1 MTTPDAAVARKGP
14 AARTATGRGS
24 GLWRASMARSSVE
37 LKSFFRNKQSL
48 FFTLLLPVVLLLVLG
63 SIFSGTV
70 PGTHTDFKQTFVAG
84 IIACGIMSVSFN
96 GLAINI
102 AIERDTGM
110 IRRLASSPM
119 PKTAYF
125 VGKIVRVVVTGIL
138 EAVILLAVGVS
149 LFHLPLPATTE
160 HWVTFLWVL
169 LLGAMACSL
178 LAVAFSSVIP
188 NARSAAA
195 IVTLPFLVLQF
206 ISGVFFPYSQLPAWM
221 QTIAAFFPLKW
232 MTQGLRSVFLPAD
245 FAVVEPAG
253 TWELGRTAAVLGA
266 WCVASLL
273 LTLLS
278 FRWRGANVK

>member
-1 MTTPDAAVARKGP
+1 MITPGMAVVEQGP
-14 AARTATGRGS
+14 AARTAGHS
-24 GLWRASMARSSVE
+24 SNLWRASLARSSVE
-37 LKSFFRNKQSL
+37 LKSFFRNRQSL
-48 FFTLLLPVVLLLVLG
+48 FFTLLLPIVLMLVLG

-70 PGTHTDFKQTFVAG
+70 PGTHTDFKQMFVAG

-96 GLAINI
+96 GLAISI

-119 PKTAYF
+119 PKSAYF
-125 VGKIVRVVVTGIL
+125 IGKIVRVVVTGLL
-138 EAVILLAVGVS
+138 ESVVLLAVGLA
-149 LFHLPLPATTE
+149 LFHLPMPSNAA

-169 LLGAMACSL
+169 LLGAMACAL
-178 LAVAFSSVIP
+178 LAVAFSTAIP
-188 NARSAAA
+188 NARSAPA
-195 IVTLPFLVLQF
+195 IVTLPFLILQF

-245 FAVVEPAG
+245 FARVEPAG
-253 TWELGRTAAVLGA
+253 TWELGRVAAVLAA

-273 LTLLS
+273 LSLLT

>member
-1 MTTPDAAVARKGP
+1 MTSSNTMVAER
-14 AARTATGRGS
+14 GRALRASGGGS

-48 FFTLLLPVVLLLVLG
+48 FFTLLLPIVLLLVLG

-70 PGTHTDFKQTFVAG
+70 PGTHTDFKQMFVAG

-102 AIERDTGM
+102 AIERDNGM

-138 EAVILLAVGVS
+138 EAAILLVVGVA
-149 LFHLPLPATTE
+149 LFHLPMPSNAG
-160 HWVTFLWVL
+160 HWITFLWVL
-169 LLGAMACSL
+169 LLGATACSL
-178 LAVAFSSVIP
+178 LAVAFSAVIP

-221 QTIAAFFPLKW
+221 QTTAAFFPLKW

-266 WCVASLL
+266 WCVAALLLSLL
-273 LTLLS
+273 T
-278 FRWRGANVK
+278 FRWRGANVR

>member
-1 MTTPDAAVARKGP
+1 
-14 AARTATGRGS
+14 
-24 GLWRASMARSSVE
+24 VE

-70 PGTHTDFKQTFVAG
+70 PGTHTDFKQMFVAG

-96 GLAINI
+96 GLAISI

-125 VGKIVRVVVTGIL
+125 AGKIVRVVVTGIL
-138 EAVILLAVGVS
+138 EAAILLAVGVA
-149 LFHLPLPATTE
+149 LFHLPLPAAASD
-160 HWVTFLWVL
+160 WVTFLWVL

-178 LAVAFSSVIP
+178 LAVAFSTVIP
-188 NARSAAA
+188 NARSAPA

-245 FAVVEPAG
+245 FARVEPAG
-253 TWELGRTAAVLGA
+253 TWELGHVAAVLAA

-273 LTLLS
+273 LSLLT
-278 FRWRGANVK
+278 FRWRGANVR

>member
-1 MTTPDAAVARKGP
+1 MTSSDAVVAGQSRAVAYG
-14 AARTATGRGS
+14 GGS
-24 GLWRASMARSSVE
+24 GLWRASVARSSVE
-37 LKSFFRNKQSL
+37 LKSFFRNRQSL
-48 FFTLLLPVVLLLVLG
+48 FFTLLLPIVLLLVLG

-70 PGTHTDFKQTFVAG
+70 PGTHTDFKQMFVAG

-102 AIERDTGM
+102 AIERDNGM

-125 VGKIVRVVVTGIL
+125 VGKIVRVVVTGVL
-138 EAVILLAVGVS
+138 EAAILLVVGVA
-149 LFHLPLPATTE
+149 LFHLPMPSDPG
-160 HWVTFLWVL
+160 HWITFLWVL
-169 LLGAMACSL
+169 LLGAASCSL
-178 LAVAFSSVIP
+178 LAVAFSAVIP

-206 ISGVFFPYSQLPAWM
+206 ISGVFFPYSELPAWM

-245 FAVVEPAG
+245 FAVVEPAHA
-253 TWELGRTAAVLGA
+253 WELGRTAVVLGS
-266 WCVASLL
+266 WCAAALLLSLL
-273 LTLLS
+273 T
-278 FRWRGANVK
+278 FRWRGANVR

>member
-1 MTTPDAAVARKGP
+1 MTSTNAVVAGQGH
-14 AARTATGRGS
+14 AVTYGRGS
-24 GLWRASMARSSVE
+24 GLWRASAARSSVE

-48 FFTLLLPVVLLLVLG
+48 FFTLLLPIVLLLVLG

-70 PGTHTDFKQTFVAG
+70 PGTHTDFKQYFVAG

-102 AIERDTGM
+102 AIERDNGM

-138 EAVILLAVGVS
+138 EAAILLVVGVV
-149 LFHLPLPATTE
+149 LFHLPLPSDPG
-160 HWVTFLWVL
+160 HWITFLWVL
-169 LLGAMACSL
+169 LLGAASCSL
-178 LAVAFSSVIP
+178 LAVAFSTAIP
-188 NARSAAA
+188 NARSAPA

-206 ISGVFFPYSQLPAWM
+206 ISGVFFPYSELPAWM

-245 FAVVEPAG
+245 FAMVEPAG

-266 WCVASLL
+266 WCGAALLLSLL
-273 LTLLS
+273 T
-278 FRWRGANVK
+278 FRWRGANVR